1 MEKIICSGGWMIYVY
16 MITTNYHSV
25 LRPVVNI
32 YFAVIVI
39 KSQVR
44 EEEQRG
50 DVRHCP
56 PPASAPCSSVLWILR
71 KPRTARL
78 PIIFLDAIISRS
90 CVNY

>member
-1 MEKIICSGGWMIYVY
+1 MIYVY

-32 YFAVIVI
+32 SFAVIVI

-50 DVRHCP
+50 DVRHCLP
-56 PPASAPCSSVLWILR
+56 PPPRLSTMLISAVDTEEAKNSKI
-71 KPRTARL
+71 T
-78 PIIFLDAIISRS
+78 
-90 CVNY
+90 NYFS

>member
-1 MEKIICSGGWMIYVY
+1 MIYVY

-32 YFAVIVI
+32 SFAVIVI

-56 PPASAPCSSVLWILR
+56 PRLSTMLISAVDTEEAKNCKI
-71 KPRTARL
+71 T
-78 PIIFLDAIISRS
+78 
-90 CVNY
+90 NYFS